1 MMPDIMD
8 TLKSILGDD
17 AENKIRTALGAIT
30 ATTEENEEDI
40 QSGEQQQL
48 IPAPPRSAS
57 ISPDSI
63 AQVMK
68 LKSLAEDLSQANDTR
83 SQLLMSLKPYMRSSR
98 QKGIDDAIKLL
109 NLTKFSSLF
118 K

>member
-40 QSGEQQQL
+40 QSGEQQL

>member
-1 MMPDIMD
+1 MSDIMD

-30 ATTEENEEDI
+30 ASAEENEADTI
-40 QSGEQQQL
+40 SGEQQL
-48 IPAPPRSAS
+48 MPAKQNTPS
-57 ISPDSI
+57 ISSDSI

-83 SQLLMSLKPYMRSSR
+83 SQLLLSLKPYMRSSR
-98 QKGIDDAIKLL
+98 RKGIDDAIKLL